1 MSIWVNLNDKNR
13 SSQFVKFVLIAFHN
27 AYNLWILALQ
37 IDSITLSV
45 ENKYE
50 FAIILWIWMWQSHCY
65 FYIYFYIATLLIFA
79 IILLTSIFNES
90 SNIKIM
96 ISTFY
101 GTVMTF
107 LFAPTLRELVSFYSH
122 KKSITNT
129 NDTYT
134 LDNLPLTFW
143 KKYINQ

>member
-1 MSIWVNLNDKNR
+1 M
-13 SSQFVKFVLIAFHN
+13 LI
-27 AYNLWILALQ
+27 
-37 IDSITLSV
+37 
-45 ENKYE
+45 
-50 FAIILWIWMWQSHCY
+50 II
-65 FYIYFYIATLLIFA
+65 F
-79 IILLTSIFNES
+79 ILLLSLKMEVNRI
-90 SNIKIM
+90 IAKIM

-134 LDNLPLTFW
+134 LDNLPLTF
-143 KKYINQ
+143 